1 MFSLDFPDKIPICK
15 MSFYFERLAL
25 HTIHQLESNLIPL
38 TSGLFTLQLTSHFGE
53 SEITLKKNKTNR
65 NKKEQ
70 SHGFSNL
77 FPIFLLDG
85 RLWPQIGA
93 LRRILFFH
101 YSSITHF
108 SKKRQQTFY
117 VLVYLGISQQKFTQ
131 KSIR

>member
-1 MFSLDFPDKIPICK
+1 

-25 HTIHQLESNLIPL
+25 HTIQQLESNLIPL

-85 RLWPQIGA
+85 RLRPQIGA
-93 LRRILFFH
+93 FRRILFFFIIQVLH
-101 YSSITHF
+101 ILA
-108 SKKRQQTFY
+108 KKGNRPFIFWYTWESANKN
-117 VLVYLGISQQKFTQ
+117 LPKSQLDK
-131 KSIR
+131 